1 MNLSFYQVDAFTD
14 QAFGGNPAA
23 VIILKEEISD
33 ELMQKIAA
41 ENNLS
46 ETAFLLH
53 YEDNRYR
60 LRWFTPLFEIDLC
73 GHATLASAHTLFN
86 HFAVSGVLS
95 FETRSGTLKAEM
107 VSEGI
112 QLDFPSRPPERLT
125 GEYEDLFNIS
135 ATEAWGSRDLMLLF
149 ETEDDILAL
158 SPNLDKIKDLEYLGV
173 IATAPGTESDFV
185 SRFFAPKAGVDEDPV
200 TGSAHST
207 LVPYWSDRL
216 KKDTLSAIQL
226 SQRKGFIY
234 CALEGNRVLLRGSCV
249 TVIEGKMLI

>member
-1 MNLSFYQVDAFTD
+1 
-14 QAFGGNPAA
+14 
-23 VIILKEEISD
+23 
-33 ELMQKIAA
+33 
-41 ENNLS
+41 
-46 ETAFLLH
+46 
-53 YEDNRYR
+53 
-60 LRWFTPLFEIDLC
+60 
-73 GHATLASAHTLFN
+73 
-86 HFAVSGVLS
+86 
-95 FETRSGTLKAEM
+95 M